1 MYTLIGNPKTRAFR
15 VLWGL
20 EELEAEYT
28 IIPDP
33 PHGPMPSKTNPTG
46 KIPVMLDGEEPI
58 IDSVAI
64 LTYLSDKHG
73 QMTHPAGTLER
84 ARQDS
89 MTQFLC
95 DEMDAVLWTYARNS
109 FINPDDK
116 RSADI
121 GDILKWEFPRSMQ
134 ALSERLGDSEFMA
147 GDIFTVPDILACH
160 LTGWAG
166 RAGFEIGHDNITDH
180 CARMMQ
186 RPAYARADAIRNP
199 PEA

>member
-15 VLWGL
+15 VLWAL

-33 PHGPMPSKTNPTG
+33 PRGATVSQHNPTG
-46 KIPVMLDGEEPI
+46 KIPVLLVGAEPI

-64 LTYLSDKHG
+64 ITYLADVHE
-73 QMTHPAGTLER
+73 QMTHLAGTLER

-109 FINPDDK
+109 FVNPEEH

-121 GDILKWEFPRSMQ
+121 GDVLKWEFPRSMD
-134 ALSERLGDSEFMA
+134 ALSKRLGDREFMA
-147 GDIFTVPDILACH
+147 GDFFTLPDLLACH
-160 LTGWAG
+160 LIGWAG
-166 RAGFEIGHDNITDH
+166 RAGFEIGHDNLTDH
-180 CARMMQ
+180 CARMTQ
-186 RPAYARADAIRNP
+186 RAAYVRADAIRNP
-199 PEA
+199 PAA